1 MDGADQVPEADA
13 GAGGDAEDDLDR
25 RASVTRPLARHPGS
39 RSPARGHFTS
49 SRRTVMTRSTS
60 ASSVP
65 AESGSD
71 SVRSETNSA
80 FGNMPRR

>member
-25 RASVTRPLARHPGS
+25 RAGVTRSRARHPGS
-39 RSPARGHFTS
+39 SSPARGHFTS